1 MLDQASLS
9 APTTVCTSVIPSLM
23 NPHTG
28 LMTDQAKLMAA
39 EIALQAMSNAARRIS
54 TPALMS
60 IVSTVL
66 MMSKMGLMI
75 AQATLMAV
83 EISVHAI
90 SNSVRTIVTA
100 ALIST
105 MRTVFSTS
113 KIGLMIAQAAST

>member
-1 MLDQASLS
+1 
-9 APTTVCTSVIPSLM
+9 
-23 NPHTG
+23 
-28 LMTDQAKLMAA
+28 
-39 EIALQAMSNAARRIS
+39 
-54 TPALMS
+54 MS

-66 MMSKMGLMI
+66 RMSKIGLMI
-75 AQATLMAV
+75 AHATLMAV

>member
-28 LMTDQAKLMAA
+28 LMMSQATLITA
-39 EIALQAMSNAARRIS
+39 EIAPQATSNAVRRIS
-54 TPALMS
+54 IPSLMS

-66 MMSKMGLMI
+66 RMSKIGLMI
-75 AQATLMAV
+75 AHATLMAV

-100 ALIST
+100 ALSST